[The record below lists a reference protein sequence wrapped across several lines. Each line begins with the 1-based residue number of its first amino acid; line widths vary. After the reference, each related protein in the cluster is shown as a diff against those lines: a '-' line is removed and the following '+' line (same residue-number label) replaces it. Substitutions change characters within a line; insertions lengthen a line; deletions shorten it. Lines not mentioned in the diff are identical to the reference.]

1 MTTATSAVGV
11 SCDQSTTAAGPRSCW
26 HSSTRSGAR
35 EGGPSRGWARRWR
48 RWRRAASGC
57 CCSPPTPAG
66 RRGSGPTAPRWP
78 GGRGSGDAGAGRG
91 KHQQH
96 GWRRA
101 AARGRPGL
109 HLRRS
114 GQDSRSHA
122 ANRPGAV
129 RLRQPSRRGVHD
141 PAGSSSRCA
150 YRRHRTD
157 PPTRHGDGSCAHR
170 PRLCWPWTLPRRLR
184 DQPKEGSTSSSPS
197 KSATAF
203 PTSWDDQPHIQI
215 PPRCPRA
222 NCLPND
228 SCGPTARTELTD
240 RILIFG
246 ERHLRTVLPGTA
258 PITTGGQIEGLRL
271 QPPRPDQPAPDL
283 DRRRIRRRPVLG
295 GLINEYERAD

>member
-91 KHQQH
+91 KHPAGTAGRH
-96 GWRRA
+96 RRA
-101 AARGRPGL
+101 CDAAYGGP
-109 HLRRS
+109 H
-114 GQDSRSHA
+114 
-122 ANRPGAV
+122 P
-129 RLRQPSRRGVHD
+129 D
-141 PAGSSSRCA
+141 PAGHRAPGNTTGGNRRALPVPVNHVAERRIA
-150 YRRHRTD
+150 YRSLGPAARRRARRRD
-157 PPTRHGDGSCAHR
+157 PPCR
-170 PRLCWPWTLPRRLR
+170 P
-184 DQPKEGSTSSSPS
+184 
-197 KSATAF
+197 
-203 PTSWDDQPHIQI
+203 
-215 PPRCPRA
+215 
-222 NCLPND
+222 
-228 SCGPTARTELTD
+228 ELTD